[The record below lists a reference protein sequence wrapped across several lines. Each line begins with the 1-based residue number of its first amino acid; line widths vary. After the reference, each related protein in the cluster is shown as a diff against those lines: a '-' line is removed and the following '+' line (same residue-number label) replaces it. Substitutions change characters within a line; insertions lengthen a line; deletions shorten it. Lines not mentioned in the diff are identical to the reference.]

1 MIKSLEQY
9 FIQFGHLDFPKIG
22 SLKWYKK
29 EANWQDGKLV
39 APLEE
44 IVFDIQTS
52 KPSKAFYNF
61 LADALNASNE
71 QAILQYD
78 QFIKDFIETGD
89 PLIIGN
95 LGTLKQLDNEFIWE
109 TQFSSSN
116 YYADINLGTI
126 SLSENAIDK
135 SHNLKKD
142 NWIVWAILL
151 LVLASIAIFF
161 KHL

>member
-29 EANWQDGKLV
+29 EANWHEGTLT
-39 APLEE
+39 APVEE
-44 IVFDIQTS
+44 IVFDLQVT
-52 KPSKAFYNF
+52 KPSKVFYNY
-61 LADALNASNE
+61 LADALNTSNE
-71 QAILQYD
+71 QAAIQFDFFLQE
-78 QFIKDFIETGD
+78 FIENGA
-89 PLIIGN
+89 PLVIGN
-95 LGTLKQLDNEFIWE
+95 LGILNNHNNKFTWE
-109 TQFSSSN
+109 TNFEAAN
-116 YYADINLGTI
+116 YYTDIKLGTI

-142 NWIVWAILL
+142 NWILWALLL
-151 LVLASIAIFF
+151 LVVASIAILL